1 MLHVTCDLF
10 LFFVTV
16 FIVYTLLVCY
26 SYKYTKNIQLLASTE
41 CFKGN
46 KTHPNVLIYIYC
58 NYNRK
63 QYVLQ
68 LHIFN
73 NFIVNVLL
81 PLTKLKY
88 GKRLFTMS
96 TTSYRNV
103 RKSKFTQISNDLL
116 NDEQL
121 TLESKALLS
130 IFLSNSDNWNLHM
143 SEIIKRSKN
152 GRDAHY
158 SALKN

>member
-1 MLHVTCDLF
+1 M
-10 LFFVTV
+10 
-16 FIVYTLLVCY
+16 
-26 SYKYTKNIQLLASTE
+26 
-41 CFKGN
+41 
-46 KTHPNVLIYIYC
+46 
-58 NYNRK
+58 
-63 QYVLQ
+63 LQ